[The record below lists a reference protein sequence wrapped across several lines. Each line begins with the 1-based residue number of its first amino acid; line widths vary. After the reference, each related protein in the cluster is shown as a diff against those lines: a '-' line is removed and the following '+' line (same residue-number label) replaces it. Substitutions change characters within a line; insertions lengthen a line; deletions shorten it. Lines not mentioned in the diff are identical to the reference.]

1 MATEINDSENCKA
14 VLASVLKAIEGEA
27 LSGASP
33 MDIAHALTFIL
44 CIYKFKFGWSTE
56 QVLSLYELY
65 ILKMEEA
72 LECCF
77 SNRRGLEEAASFE
90 YNGGE
95 FFILQYS
102 DVVAYPYKVSNPWFS
117 VSGSP

>member
-1 MATEINDSENCKA
+1 MATKIGNDSEMCKA

-56 QVLSLYELY
+56 RWGVLH
-65 ILKMEEA
+65 
-72 LECCF
+72 
-77 SNRRGLEEAASFE
+77 
-90 YNGGE
+90 
-95 FFILQYS
+95 
-102 DVVAYPYKVSNPWFS
+102 
-117 VSGSP
+117 SPV

>member
-14 VLASVLKAIEGEA
+14 VLSSVLNAIEGEA

-56 QVLSLYELY
+56 QMLSLYELY
-65 ILKMEEA
+65 IIKMEKALDDPSPSPYGEA
-72 LECCF
+72 
-77 SNRRGLEEAASFE
+77 
-90 YNGGE
+90 
-95 FFILQYS
+95 
-102 DVVAYPYKVSNPWFS
+102 
-117 VSGSP
+117 